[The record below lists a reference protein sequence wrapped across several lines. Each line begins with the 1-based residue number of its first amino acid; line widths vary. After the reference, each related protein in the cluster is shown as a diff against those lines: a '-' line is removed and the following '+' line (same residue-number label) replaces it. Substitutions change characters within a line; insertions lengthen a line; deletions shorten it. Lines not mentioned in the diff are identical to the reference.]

1 VSLFKSEVRQWTA
14 EPFISPFP
22 GAAIGNG
29 GGSPTIDT
37 AMRNSAVWA
46 CVRLVASTVSMM
58 PLHAYTMKNGVRT
71 PIPDSPFIQQPSTG
85 TTMPDWVYMIVA
97 SLMLRGNA
105 YGRIVRRDNL
115 GYPLQIELASPDDV
129 AVQSDPVTGRIV
141 YRIKG
146 VQIANE
152 DMLHIRAY
160 RMPGSAMGLSP
171 IQYAALSINRDAAIQ
186 TFSYGYFADA
196 PHPQAI
202 LTSDQMIDD
211 TQARTLK
218 ERILARVIGR
228 EPLVL
233 GAGVKYQT
241 LSVSPEES
249 QFLATQKQGLNDIA
263 RIFGVPPQKIASEV
277 GGSMTYQTVEMA
289 GIDFLT
295 YSIQWWLS
303 LLEAAF
309 YPLQPGQKHFR
320 FDSSVLL
327 RTDYETTMK
336 ATTIGIASKQ
346 MTPDEA
352 RARRD
357 EPPLTDEQKAILA
370 LVPLEAS
377 ATGLPKL
384 LPAVGQPATTEG
396 EPA

>member
-1 VSLFKSEVRQWTA
+1 
-14 EPFISPFP
+14 
-22 GAAIGNG
+22 
-29 GGSPTIDT
+29 
-37 AMRNSAVWA
+37 
-46 CVRLVASTVSMM
+46 
-58 PLHAYTMKNGVRT
+58 
-71 PIPDSPFIQQPSTG
+71 
-85 TTMPDWVYMIVA
+85 
-97 SLMLRGNA
+97 
-105 YGRIVRRDNL
+105 
-115 GYPLQIELASPDDV
+115 
-129 AVQSDPVTGRIV
+129 
-141 YRIKG
+141 
-146 VQIANE
+146 
-152 DMLHIRAY
+152 
-160 RMPGSAMGLSP
+160 
-171 IQYAALSINRDAAIQ
+171 
-186 TFSYGYFADA
+186 
-196 PHPQAI
+196 
-202 LTSDQMIDD
+202 
-211 TQARTLK
+211 
-218 ERILARVIGR
+218 
-228 EPLVL
+228 
-233 GAGVKYQT
+233 
-241 LSVSPEES
+241 VSPEES

-303 LLEAAF
+303 LLEAAL

-352 RARRD
+352 RAKRD

-370 LVPLEAS
+370 LVPMEAS